1 MKKSMKLNSA
11 NIIAIR
17 KNLDANIN
25 KYWRIIRAE
34 NLMSKK
40 AVAAKQGSGLD
51 LKGLY
56 NQIMQMT
63 EKRIMIKGILVALN
77 TGVTTFSYEDFKKTN
92 NYSIFAACEAKEA
105 IAQLKMI
112 KTLDPSTKAKKGL
125 KAMPKREV
133 FSSAKIAQL
142 IHEQQLLAN
151 KFDAN
156 LEKFNNETSVEITD
170 SIADTFEKDLAVQ
183 NTYKFETYGS
193 PQGARSRLARTTID
207 IFVLNIINF

>member
-1 MKKSMKLNSA
+1 MAEIQVVLFNLNQDYMNKKSIKLNSA
-11 NIIAIR
+11 NIISIR
-17 KNLDANIN
+17 KNLDVTIN
-25 KYWRIIRAE
+25 KYWKIIRAE

-51 LKGLY
+51 LKSLY

-77 TGVTTFSYEDFKKTN
+77 NDITTFSYEDFKKTN

-105 IAQLKMI
+105 IAQLKMV

-142 IHEQQLLAN
+142 IHEHQLLAN
-151 KFDAN
+151 KFNSN
-156 LEKFNNETSVEITD
+156 LEKFNNDTSVEITGI
-170 SIADTFEKDLAVQ
+170 IADKFEKDLAV
-183 NTYKFETYGS
+183 
-193 PQGARSRLARTTID
+193 
-207 IFVLNIINF
+207 

>member
-1 MKKSMKLNSA
+1 MAEIQVVLFNLNQNYMNKKSIKLNSA
-11 NIIAIR
+11 NIISIR
-17 KNLDANIN
+17 KNLDVTIN
-25 KYWRIIRAE
+25 KYWKIIRAE

-51 LKGLY
+51 LKSLY

-77 TGVTTFSYEDFKKTN
+77 NGVTTFSYEDFKKTN

-105 IAQLKMI
+105 IAQLKMV

-142 IHEQQLLAN
+142 IHEHQLLAN
-151 KFDAN
+151 KFNSN
-156 LEKFNNETSVEITD
+156 LEKFNNDTSVEITGI
-170 SIADTFEKDLAVQ
+170 IADTFEKDLAV
-183 NTYKFETYGS
+183 
-193 PQGARSRLARTTID
+193 
-207 IFVLNIINF
+207 

>member
-1 MKKSMKLNSA
+1 MAEIQVVLFNLNQNYMNKKSIKLNSA
-11 NIIAIR
+11 NIISIR
-17 KNLDANIN
+17 KNLDVTIN
-25 KYWRIIRAE
+25 KYWKIIRAE

-51 LKGLY
+51 LKSLY

-77 TGVTTFSYEDFKKTN
+77 NGITTFSYEDFKKTN

-105 IAQLKMI
+105 IAQLKMV

-125 KAMPKREV
+125 KAMPKREI

-142 IHEQQLLAN
+142 IHEHQLLAN
-151 KFDAN
+151 KFNSN
-156 LEKFNNETSVEITD
+156 LEKFNNGTSVEITGI
-170 SIADTFEKDLAVQ
+170 IADTFEKDLAV
-183 NTYKFETYGS
+183 
-193 PQGARSRLARTTID
+193 
-207 IFVLNIINF
+207 

>member
-1 MKKSMKLNSA
+1 MAEIQVVLFNLNQNYMNKKSIKLNSA
-11 NIIAIR
+11 NIISIR
-17 KNLDANIN
+17 KNLDVTIN
-25 KYWRIIRAE
+25 KYWKIIRAE

-51 LKGLY
+51 LKSLY

-77 TGVTTFSYEDFKKTN
+77 NGITTFSYENFKKTN

-105 IAQLKMI
+105 IAQLKMV

-125 KAMPKREV
+125 KAMPKREI

-142 IHEQQLLAN
+142 IHEHQLLAN
-151 KFDAN
+151 KFNSN
-156 LEKFNNETSVEITD
+156 LEKFNNDTSVEITGI
-170 SIADTFEKDLAVQ
+170 IADTFENDLAV
-183 NTYKFETYGS
+183 
-193 PQGARSRLARTTID
+193 
-207 IFVLNIINF
+207 

>member
-1 MKKSMKLNSA
+1 MAEIQVVLFNLNQNYMNKKSIKLNSA
-11 NIIAIR
+11 NIISIR
-17 KNLDANIN
+17 KNLDVTIN
-25 KYWRIIRAE
+25 KYWKIIRAE

-51 LKGLY
+51 LKSLY

-77 TGVTTFSYEDFKKTN
+77 NGITTFSYEDFKKTN

-105 IAQLKMI
+105 IAQLKMV

-142 IHEQQLLAN
+142 IHEHQLLAN
-151 KFDAN
+151 KFNSN
-156 LEKFNNETSVEITD
+156 LEKFNNDTSVEITD
-170 SIADTFEKDLAVQ
+170 VIADTFEKDLAV
-183 NTYKFETYGS
+183 
-193 PQGARSRLARTTID
+193 
-207 IFVLNIINF
+207 

>member
-1 MKKSMKLNSA
+1 MAEIQVVLFNLNQDYMNKKSIKLNSA
-11 NIIAIR
+11 NIISIR
-17 KNLDANIN
+17 KNLDVTIN
-25 KYWRIIRAE
+25 KYWKIIRAE

-51 LKGLY
+51 LKSLY

-77 TGVTTFSYEDFKKTN
+77 NGITTFSYEDFKKTN

-105 IAQLKMI
+105 IAQLKMV

-142 IHEQQLLAN
+142 IHEHQLLAN
-151 KFDAN
+151 KFNSN
-156 LEKFNNETSVEITD
+156 LEKFNNDTSVEITGV
-170 SIADTFEKDLAVQ
+170 IADTFEKDLA
-183 NTYKFETYGS
+183 
-193 PQGARSRLARTTID
+193 L
-207 IFVLNIINF
+207 

>member
-1 MKKSMKLNSA
+1 MAEIQVVLFNLNQNYMNKKSIKLNSA
-11 NIIAIR
+11 NIISIR
-17 KNLDANIN
+17 KNLDVTIN
-25 KYWRIIRAE
+25 KYWKIIRAE

-51 LKGLY
+51 LKSLY

-77 TGVTTFSYEDFKKTN
+77 NGITTFSYEDFKKTN

-142 IHEQQLLAN
+142 IHEHQLLAN
-151 KFDAN
+151 KFNSN
-156 LEKFNNETSVEITD
+156 LEKFNNDTSVEITGI
-170 SIADTFEKDLAVQ
+170 IADTFEKDLAV
-183 NTYKFETYGS
+183 
-193 PQGARSRLARTTID
+193 
-207 IFVLNIINF
+207 

>member
-1 MKKSMKLNSA
+1 MTEIQVVLFNLNQNYMNKKSIKLNSA
-11 NIIAIR
+11 NIISIR
-17 KNLDANIN
+17 KNLDVTIN
-25 KYWRIIRAE
+25 KYWKIIRAE

-51 LKGLY
+51 LKSLY

-77 TGVTTFSYEDFKKTN
+77 NGITTFSYEDFKKTN

-105 IAQLKMI
+105 IAQLKMV

-142 IHEQQLLAN
+142 IHEHQLLAN
-151 KFDAN
+151 KFNSN
-156 LEKFNNETSVEITD
+156 LEKFNNDTSVEITGV
-170 SIADTFEKDLAVQ
+170 IADTFEKDLAV
-183 NTYKFETYGS
+183 
-193 PQGARSRLARTTID
+193 
-207 IFVLNIINF
+207 

>member
-1 MKKSMKLNSA
+1 MDKKSIKLNSA
-11 NIIAIR
+11 NIITIR
-17 KNLDANIN
+17 KNIDTTIN

-51 LKGLY
+51 LKSLY
-56 NQIMQMT
+56 NQIMQLS
-63 EKRIMIKGILVALN
+63 EKRIIIKGILVALN
-77 TGVTTFSYEDFKKTN
+77 TGTKTFSYEDFKATN

-112 KTLDPSTKAKKGL
+112 KTLDPATKAKKGL
-125 KAMPKREV
+125 KSMPKREI

-151 KFDAN
+151 KFDSN
-156 LEKFNNETSVEITD
+156 LEKFNNSTSIEIAGIT
-170 SIADTFEKDLAVQ
+170 AD
-183 NTYKFETYGS
+183 KFETDLAAQYNKS
-193 PQGARSRLARTTID
+193 SRHLGRRKE
-207 IFVLNIINF
+207 

>member
-1 MKKSMKLNSA
+1 MAEIQVVLFNLNQNYMNKKSIKLNSA
-11 NIIAIR
+11 NIISIR
-17 KNLDANIN
+17 KNLDVTIN
-25 KYWRIIRAE
+25 KYWKIIRAE

-51 LKGLY
+51 LKSLY

-77 TGVTTFSYEDFKKTN
+77 NGITTFSYEDFKKTN

-105 IAQLKMI
+105 IAQLKMV

-142 IHEQQLLAN
+142 IHEHQLLAN
-151 KFDAN
+151 KFNSN
-156 LEKFNNETSVEITD
+156 LEKFNNDTSVEITGI
-170 SIADTFEKDLAVQ
+170 IADTFDKDLAV
-183 NTYKFETYGS
+183 
-193 PQGARSRLARTTID
+193 
-207 IFVLNIINF
+207 

>member
-1 MKKSMKLNSA
+1 MAEIQVVLFNLNQNYMNKKSMKLNSA
-11 NIIAIR
+11 NIISIR
-17 KNLDANIN
+17 KNLDITIN
-25 KYWRIIRAE
+25 KYWKIIRAE

-51 LKGLY
+51 LKSLY

-77 TGVTTFSYEDFKKTN
+77 NGITTFSYEDFKKTN

-105 IAQLKMI
+105 IAQLKMV

-142 IHEQQLLAN
+142 IHEHQLLAN
-151 KFDAN
+151 KFNSN
-156 LEKFNNETSVEITD
+156 LEKFNNDTSVEITGV
-170 SIADTFEKDLAVQ
+170 IADTFEKDLAV
-183 NTYKFETYGS
+183 
-193 PQGARSRLARTTID
+193 
-207 IFVLNIINF
+207 

>member
-1 MKKSMKLNSA
+1 MAETQVVLFNLNQNYMNKKSIKLNSA
-11 NIIAIR
+11 NIISIR
-17 KNLDANIN
+17 KNLDVTIN
-25 KYWRIIRAE
+25 KYWKIIRAE

-51 LKGLY
+51 LKSLY

-77 TGVTTFSYEDFKKTN
+77 NGITTFSYEDFKKTN

-105 IAQLKMI
+105 IAQLKMV

-142 IHEQQLLAN
+142 IHEHQLLAN
-151 KFDAN
+151 KFNSN
-156 LEKFNNETSVEITD
+156 LEKFNNDTSVEITGI
-170 SIADTFEKDLAVQ
+170 IADTFEKDLV
-183 NTYKFETYGS
+183 
-193 PQGARSRLARTTID
+193 
-207 IFVLNIINF
+207 V

>member
-1 MKKSMKLNSA
+1 MAEIQVVLFNLNQNYMNKKSIKLNSA
-11 NIIAIR
+11 NIISIR
-17 KNLDANIN
+17 KNLDVTIN
-25 KYWRIIRAE
+25 KYWKIIRAE

-51 LKGLY
+51 IKSLY

-77 TGVTTFSYEDFKKTN
+77 NGITTFSYEDFKKTN

-105 IAQLKMI
+105 IAQLKMV

-142 IHEQQLLAN
+142 IHEHQLLAN
-151 KFDAN
+151 KFNSN
-156 LEKFNNETSVEITD
+156 LEKFNNDTSVEITGI
-170 SIADTFEKDLAVQ
+170 IADTFEKDLV
-183 NTYKFETYGS
+183 
-193 PQGARSRLARTTID
+193 
-207 IFVLNIINF
+207 V

>member
-1 MKKSMKLNSA
+1 MAEIQVVLFNLNQNYMNKKSMKLNSA
-11 NIIAIR
+11 NIISIR
-17 KNLDANIN
+17 KNLDVTIN
-25 KYWRIIRAE
+25 KYWKIIRAE

-51 LKGLY
+51 LKSLY

-77 TGVTTFSYEDFKKTN
+77 NGITTFSYEDFKKTN

-105 IAQLKMI
+105 IAQLKMV

-142 IHEQQLLAN
+142 IHEHQLLAN
-151 KFDAN
+151 KFNSN
-156 LEKFNNETSVEITD
+156 LEKFNNDTSVEITGV
-170 SIADTFEKDLAVQ
+170 IADTFEKDIAV
-183 NTYKFETYGS
+183 
-193 PQGARSRLARTTID
+193 
-207 IFVLNIINF
+207 

>member
-1 MKKSMKLNSA
+1 MDKKSIKLNSA
-11 NIIAIR
+11 NIITIR
-17 KNLDANIN
+17 KNIDTTIN

-51 LKGLY
+51 LKSLY
-56 NQIMQMT
+56 NQIMQLS

-77 TGVTTFSYEDFKKTN
+77 TGTKTFSYEDFKTTN

-112 KTLDPSTKAKKGL
+112 KTLDPATKAKKGL
-125 KAMPKREV
+125 KSMI

-151 KFDAN
+151 KFDSN
-156 LEKFNNETSVEITD
+156 LEKFNNNTSIEIAGIT
-170 SIADTFEKDLAVQ
+170 ADKFEADLA
-183 NTYKFETYGS
+183 
-193 PQGARSRLARTTID
+193 A
-207 IFVLNIINF
+207 

>member
-1 MKKSMKLNSA
+1 MNKKSMKLNSA
-11 NIIAIR
+11 NIISIR
-17 KNLDANIN
+17 KNLDVTIN
-25 KYWRIIRAE
+25 KYWKIIRAE

-51 LKGLY
+51 LKSLY

-77 TGVTTFSYEDFKKTN
+77 NGITTFSYENFKKTN

-105 IAQLKMI
+105 IAQLKMV

-142 IHEQQLLAN
+142 IHEHQLLAN
-151 KFDAN
+151 KFNSN
-156 LEKFNNETSVEITD
+156 LEKFNNDTSVEITGV
-170 SIADTFEKDLAVQ
+170 IADTFEKDLAV
-183 NTYKFETYGS
+183 
-193 PQGARSRLARTTID
+193 
-207 IFVLNIINF
+207 

>member
-1 MKKSMKLNSA
+1 MAEIQVILFNLNQNYMNKKSIKLNSA
-11 NIIAIR
+11 NIISIR
-17 KNLDANIN
+17 KNLDVTIN
-25 KYWRIIRAE
+25 KYWKIIRAE

-51 LKGLY
+51 LKSLY
-56 NQIMQMT
+56 NQIIQMT

-77 TGVTTFSYEDFKKTN
+77 NGITTFSYEDFKKTN

-105 IAQLKMI
+105 IAQLKMV

-142 IHEQQLLAN
+142 IHEHQLLAN
-151 KFDAN
+151 KFNSN
-156 LEKFNNETSVEITD
+156 LEKFNNDTSVEITGI
-170 SIADTFEKDLAVQ
+170 IADTFEKDLAV
-183 NTYKFETYGS
+183 
-193 PQGARSRLARTTID
+193 
-207 IFVLNIINF
+207 

>member
-1 MKKSMKLNSA
+1 MAEIQVVLFNLNQNYMNKKSIKLNSA
-11 NIIAIR
+11 NIISIR
-17 KNLDANIN
+17 KNLDVTIN
-25 KYWRIIRAE
+25 KYWKIIRAE

-51 LKGLY
+51 LKSLY

-77 TGVTTFSYEDFKKTN
+77 NGITTFSYEDFKKTN

-105 IAQLKMI
+105 IAQLKMV

-125 KAMPKREV
+125 KAIPKREI

-142 IHEQQLLAN
+142 IHEHQLLAN
-151 KFDAN
+151 KFNSN
-156 LEKFNNETSVEITD
+156 LEKFNNDTSVEITGV
-170 SIADTFEKDLAVQ
+170 IADTFEKDLAV
-183 NTYKFETYGS
+183 
-193 PQGARSRLARTTID
+193 
-207 IFVLNIINF
+207 

>member
-1 MKKSMKLNSA
+1 MAEIQVILFNLNQNYMNKKSIKLNSA
-11 NIIAIR
+11 NIISIR
-17 KNLDANIN
+17 KNLDVTIN
-25 KYWRIIRAE
+25 KYWKIIRAE

-51 LKGLY
+51 LKSLY

-77 TGVTTFSYEDFKKTN
+77 NGITTFSYEDFKKTN

-105 IAQLKMI
+105 IAQLKMV

-142 IHEQQLLAN
+142 IHEHQLLAN
-151 KFDAN
+151 KFNSN
-156 LEKFNNETSVEITD
+156 LEKFNNDTSVEITGI
-170 SIADTFEKDLAVQ
+170 IADTFEKDLAV
-183 NTYKFETYGS
+183 
-193 PQGARSRLARTTID
+193 
-207 IFVLNIINF
+207 

>member
-1 MKKSMKLNSA
+1 MAEIQVVLFNLNQNYMNKKSIKLNSA
-11 NIIAIR
+11 NIVSIR
-17 KNLDANIN
+17 KNLDVTIN
-25 KYWRIIRAE
+25 KYWKIIRAE

-51 LKGLY
+51 LKSLY

-77 TGVTTFSYEDFKKTN
+77 NGITTFSYEDFKKTN

-105 IAQLKMI
+105 IAQLKMV

-142 IHEQQLLAN
+142 IHEHQLLAN
-151 KFDAN
+151 KFNSN
-156 LEKFNNETSVEITD
+156 LEKFNNDTSVEITGI
-170 SIADTFEKDLAVQ
+170 IADTFEKDLAV
-183 NTYKFETYGS
+183 
-193 PQGARSRLARTTID
+193 
-207 IFVLNIINF
+207 

>member
-1 MKKSMKLNSA
+1 MAEIQVVLFNLNQDYMNKKSIKLNSA
-11 NIIAIR
+11 NIISIR
-17 KNLDANIN
+17 KNLDVTIN
-25 KYWRIIRAE
+25 KYWKIIRAE

-51 LKGLY
+51 LKSLY

-77 TGVTTFSYEDFKKTN
+77 NGITTFSYEDFKKTN

-105 IAQLKMI
+105 IAQLKMV

-125 KAMPKREV
+125 KAMPKREI

-142 IHEQQLLAN
+142 IHEHQLLAN
-151 KFDAN
+151 KFNSN
-156 LEKFNNETSVEITD
+156 LEKFNNDTSVEITGV
-170 SIADTFEKDLAVQ
+170 IADTFEKDLAV
-183 NTYKFETYGS
+183 
-193 PQGARSRLARTTID
+193 
-207 IFVLNIINF
+207 

>member
-1 MKKSMKLNSA
+1 MDKKSIKLNSA
-11 NIIAIR
+11 NIITIR
-17 KNLDANIN
+17 KNIDATIN

-51 LKGLY
+51 LKSLY
-56 NQIMQMT
+56 NQIMQLS
-63 EKRIMIKGILVALN
+63 EKRIIIKGILVALN
-77 TGVTTFSYEDFKKTN
+77 TGTKTFSYEDFKTTN

-112 KTLDPSTKAKKGL
+112 KTLDPATKAKKGL
-125 KAMPKREV
+125 KSMPKREI

-151 KFDAN
+151 KFDSN
-156 LEKFNNETSVEITD
+156 LEKFNNNTSVEITG
-170 SIADTFEKDLAVQ
+170 ITADKFEADLAAQ
-183 NTYKFETYGS
+183 YNKS
-193 PQGARSRLARTTID
+193 SRHLGRREE
-207 IFVLNIINF
+207 

>member
-1 MKKSMKLNSA
+1 MAEIQVVLFNLNQNYMNKKSIKLNSA
-11 NIIAIR
+11 NIISIR
-17 KNLDANIN
+17 KNLDVTIN
-25 KYWRIIRAE
+25 KYWKIIRAE

-51 LKGLY
+51 LKSLY

-77 TGVTTFSYEDFKKTN
+77 NGITTFSYEDFKKTN

-105 IAQLKMI
+105 IAQLKMV

-125 KAMPKREV
+125 KAMPKREI

-142 IHEQQLLAN
+142 IHEHQLLAN
-151 KFDAN
+151 KFNSN
-156 LEKFNNETSVEITD
+156 LEKFNNDTSVEITGI
-170 SIADTFEKDLAVQ
+170 IADTFDKDLAV
-183 NTYKFETYGS
+183 
-193 PQGARSRLARTTID
+193 
-207 IFVLNIINF
+207 

>member
-1 MKKSMKLNSA
+1 MAEIQVVLFNLNQNYMNKKSIKLNSA
-11 NIIAIR
+11 NIISIR
-17 KNLDANIN
+17 KNLDVTIN
-25 KYWRIIRAE
+25 KYWKIIRAE

-51 LKGLY
+51 LKSLY

-77 TGVTTFSYEDFKKTN
+77 NGITTFSYEDFKKTN

-105 IAQLKMI
+105 IAQLKMV

-142 IHEQQLLAN
+142 IHEHQLLAN
-151 KFDAN
+151 KFNSN
-156 LEKFNNETSVEITD
+156 LEKFNNDTSVEITGI
-170 SIADTFEKDLAVQ
+170 IADTFEKDLAV
-183 NTYKFETYGS
+183 
-193 PQGARSRLARTTID
+193 
-207 IFVLNIINF
+207 

>member
-1 MKKSMKLNSA
+1 MAEIQVVLFNLNQNYMNKKSIELNSA
-11 NIIAIR
+11 NIISNR
-17 KNLDANIN
+17 KNLDVTIN
-25 KYWRIIRAE
+25 KYWKIIRAE

-51 LKGLY
+51 LKSLY

-77 TGVTTFSYEDFKKTN
+77 NGITTFSYEDFKKTN

-105 IAQLKMI
+105 IAQLKMV

-125 KAMPKREV
+125 KAIPKREI

-142 IHEQQLLAN
+142 IHEHQLLAN
-151 KFDAN
+151 KFNSN
-156 LEKFNNETSVEITD
+156 LEKFNNDTSVEITGI
-170 SIADTFEKDLAVQ
+170 IADTFEKDLAV
-183 NTYKFETYGS
+183 
-193 PQGARSRLARTTID
+193 
-207 IFVLNIINF
+207 

>member
-1 MKKSMKLNSA
+1 MAEIQVVLFNLNQNYMNKKSIKLNSA
-11 NIIAIR
+11 NIISIR
-17 KNLDANIN
+17 KNLDVTIN
-25 KYWRIIRAE
+25 KYWKIIRAE

-51 LKGLY
+51 LKSLY

-77 TGVTTFSYEDFKKTN
+77 NGITTFSYEDFKKTN

-105 IAQLKMI
+105 IAQLKMV

-125 KAMPKREV
+125 KAMPKREI

-142 IHEQQLLAN
+142 IHEHQLLAN
-151 KFDAN
+151 KFNSN
-156 LEKFNNETSVEITD
+156 LEKFNNDTSVEVTGI
-170 SIADTFEKDLAVQ
+170 IADTFEKNLAV
-183 NTYKFETYGS
+183 
-193 PQGARSRLARTTID
+193 
-207 IFVLNIINF
+207 

>member
-1 MKKSMKLNSA
+1 MAEIQVVLFNLNQNYMNKKSIKLNSA
-11 NIIAIR
+11 NIISIR
-17 KNLDANIN
+17 KNLDVTIN
-25 KYWRIIRAE
+25 KYWKIIRAE

-51 LKGLY
+51 LKSLY
-56 NQIMQMT
+56 NQIIQMT

-77 TGVTTFSYEDFKKTN
+77 NGITTFSYEDFKKTN

-105 IAQLKMI
+105 IAQLKMV

-142 IHEQQLLAN
+142 IHEHQLLAN
-151 KFDAN
+151 KFNSN
-156 LEKFNNETSVEITD
+156 LEKFNNETSVEITGV
-170 SIADTFEKDLAVQ
+170 IADTFEKDLAV
-183 NTYKFETYGS
+183 
-193 PQGARSRLARTTID
+193 
-207 IFVLNIINF
+207 

>member
-1 MKKSMKLNSA
+1 MAEIQVVLFNLNQNYMNKKSMKLNSA
-11 NIIAIR
+11 NIISIR
-17 KNLDANIN
+17 KNLDVTIN
-25 KYWRIIRAE
+25 KYWKIIRAE

-51 LKGLY
+51 LKSLY

-77 TGVTTFSYEDFKKTN
+77 NGITTFSYEDFKKTN

-105 IAQLKMI
+105 IAQLKMV

-142 IHEQQLLAN
+142 IHEHQLLAN
-151 KFDAN
+151 KFNSN
-156 LEKFNNETSVEITD
+156 LEKFNNDTSVEITGV
-170 SIADTFEKDLAVQ
+170 ITDTFEKDLAV
-183 NTYKFETYGS
+183 
-193 PQGARSRLARTTID
+193 
-207 IFVLNIINF
+207 

>member
-1 MKKSMKLNSA
+1 MAEIQVVLFNLNQNYMNKKSIKLNSA
-11 NIIAIR
+11 NIISIR
-17 KNLDANIN
+17 KNLDVTIN
-25 KYWRIIRAE
+25 KYWKIIRAE

-51 LKGLY
+51 LKSLY

-77 TGVTTFSYEDFKKTN
+77 NGITTFSYEDFKKTN

-105 IAQLKMI
+105 IAQLKMV

-125 KAMPKREV
+125 KSMPKREI

-142 IHEQQLLAN
+142 IHEHQLLAN
-151 KFDAN
+151 KFNSN
-156 LEKFNNETSVEITD
+156 LEKFNNDTSVEITGI
-170 SIADTFEKDLAVQ
+170 IADTFEKDLAV
-183 NTYKFETYGS
+183 
-193 PQGARSRLARTTID
+193 
-207 IFVLNIINF
+207 

>member
-1 MKKSMKLNSA
+1 MAEIQVVLFNLNQNYMNKKSIKLNSA
-11 NIIAIR
+11 NIISIR
-17 KNLDANIN
+17 KNLDVTIN
-25 KYWRIIRAE
+25 KYWKIIRAE

-51 LKGLY
+51 LKSLY

-77 TGVTTFSYEDFKKTN
+77 NGITTFSYEDFKKTN

-105 IAQLKMI
+105 IAQLKMV

-142 IHEQQLLAN
+142 IHEHQLLAN
-151 KFDAN
+151 KFNSN
-156 LEKFNNETSVEITD
+156 LEKFNNDTSVEITGI
-170 SIADTFEKDLAVQ
+170 IADAFEKDLAV
-183 NTYKFETYGS
+183 
-193 PQGARSRLARTTID
+193 
-207 IFVLNIINF
+207 

>member
-1 MKKSMKLNSA
+1 MKLNSA
-11 NIIAIR
+11 NIISIR
-17 KNLDANIN
+17 KNLDVTIN
-25 KYWRIIRAE
+25 KYWKTIRAE

-51 LKGLY
+51 LKSLY

-77 TGVTTFSYEDFKKTN
+77 NGITTFSYEDFKKTN

-105 IAQLKMI
+105 IAQLKMV

-142 IHEQQLLAN
+142 IHEHQLLAN
-151 KFDAN
+151 KFNSN
-156 LEKFNNETSVEITD
+156 LEKFNNDTSVEITGV
-170 SIADTFEKDLAVQ
+170 IADTFEKDLAV
-183 NTYKFETYGS
+183 
-193 PQGARSRLARTTID
+193 
-207 IFVLNIINF
+207 

>member
-1 MKKSMKLNSA
+1 MDKKSIKLNSA
-11 NIIAIR
+11 NIITIR
-17 KNLDANIN
+17 KNIDTTIN

-51 LKGLY
+51 LKSLY
-56 NQIMQMT
+56 NQIMQLS
-63 EKRIMIKGILVALN
+63 EKRIIIKGILVALN
-77 TGVTTFSYEDFKKTN
+77 TGTKTFSYEDFKTTN

-112 KTLDPSTKAKKGL
+112 KTLDPATKAKKGL
-125 KAMPKREV
+125 KSMPKREV

-151 KFDAN
+151 KFDSN
-156 LEKFNNETSVEITD
+156 LEKFNNNTSVEITG
-170 SIADTFEKDLAVQ
+170 ITADKFEADLAAQ
-183 NTYKFETYGS
+183 YNKS
-193 PQGARSRLARTTID
+193 SRHLGRRKE
-207 IFVLNIINF
+207 

>member
-1 MKKSMKLNSA
+1 MAEIQVVLFNLNQNYMNKKSMKLNSA
-11 NIIAIR
+11 NIISIR
-17 KNLDANIN
+17 KNLDVTIN
-25 KYWRIIRAE
+25 KYWKIIRAE

-51 LKGLY
+51 LKSLY

-77 TGVTTFSYEDFKKTN
+77 NGITTFSYEDFKKTN

-105 IAQLKMI
+105 IAQLKMV

-142 IHEQQLLAN
+142 IHDHQLLAN
-151 KFDAN
+151 KFNSN
-156 LEKFNNETSVEITD
+156 LEKFNNDTSVEITGV
-170 SIADTFEKDLAVQ
+170 IADTFEKDLAV
-183 NTYKFETYGS
+183 
-193 PQGARSRLARTTID
+193 
-207 IFVLNIINF
+207 

>member
-1 MKKSMKLNSA
+1 MAEIQVVLFNLNQNYMNKKSIKLNSA
-11 NIIAIR
+11 NIISIR
-17 KNLDANIN
+17 KNLDVTIN
-25 KYWRIIRAE
+25 KYWKIIRAE

-51 LKGLY
+51 LKSLY

-77 TGVTTFSYEDFKKTN
+77 NGITTFSYEDFKKTN

-105 IAQLKMI
+105 IAQLKMV

-125 KAMPKREV
+125 KAMPKREI

-142 IHEQQLLAN
+142 IHEHQLLAN
-151 KFDAN
+151 KFNSN
-156 LEKFNNETSVEITD
+156 LEKFNNDTSVEITGV
-170 SIADTFEKDLAVQ
+170 IADTFEKDLAV
-183 NTYKFETYGS
+183 
-193 PQGARSRLARTTID
+193 
-207 IFVLNIINF
+207 

>member
-1 MKKSMKLNSA
+1 MDKKSIKLNSA
-11 NIIAIR
+11 NIITIR
-17 KNLDANIN
+17 KNIDTTIN

-51 LKGLY
+51 LKSLY
-56 NQIMQMT
+56 NQIMQLS
-63 EKRIMIKGILVALN
+63 EKRIIIKGILVALN
-77 TGVTTFSYEDFKKTN
+77 TGTKTFSYEDFKTTN

-112 KTLDPSTKAKKGL
+112 KTLDPATKAKKGL
-125 KAMPKREV
+125 KSMPKREI

-151 KFDAN
+151 KFDSN
-156 LEKFNNETSVEITD
+156 LEKFNNNTSVEITG
-170 SIADTFEKDLAVQ
+170 ITADKFEADLAAQ
-183 NTYKFETYGS
+183 YNKS
-193 PQGARSRLARTTID
+193 SRHLGRRKE
-207 IFVLNIINF
+207 